1 MDGAVAGACLRAC
14 AADKRWAEAEAG
26 GMIDLYLNYKSILVY
41 LWINASWSC
50 RFRNVA
56 RQMEA
61 EPCDGLCWRRGRDDA
76 GGGSQGTSLPLT
88 SAPAQG
94 SSGEGSNSGTAQAKS
109 GSSSTQRGLS
119 RSQALKP
126 LRPREAVRSADR
138 SAPQPIDTRKKKSL
152 GERIK
157 STVSGRQF
165 SVTAFIPGTGGTFL
179 QEVAPHSATSYE
191 PLGRR
196 DALLR

>member
-1 MDGAVAGACLRAC
+1 MAVR
-14 AADKRWAEAEAG
+14 
-26 GMIDLYLNYKSILVY
+26 
-41 LWINASWSC
+41 
-50 RFRNVA
+50 
-56 RQMEA
+56 
-61 EPCDGLCWRRGRDDA
+61 
-76 GGGSQGTSLPLT
+76 SQGVSLPVTSTSL
-88 SAPAQG
+88 QG
-94 SSGEGSNSGTAQAKS
+94 SSGEGSSSGTAQEKS
-109 GSSSTQRGLS
+109 GTFPTQRGLS
-119 RSQALKP
+119 RSQALKQ
-126 LRPREAVRSADR
+126 LRPREGTRSAD
-138 SAPQPIDTRKKKSL
+138 SPAPPPVDTRKKKSL